1 MSMKGKS
8 PDGMIPIM
16 AIALLI
22 LSALI
27 TPLSA
32 GTADYSAVL
41 VVFPDGWVD
50 VTISIRVNG
59 TGPVAFRLDGDPSYL
74 LVEGDGLLLNYTL
87 KGEVI
92 RVDPAGSSLVNI
104 SYQTPSLTSKAGA
117 VWNLT
122 ARLDVNVTRIY
133 LPKGSIIL
141 GMSAVPKEIE
151 LKGDWMELIFDGG
164 DVWVAYKLGRIIPSE
179 PAGSKP
185 ARSGE
190 AVPASRSNSTIG
202 LSAEKTTAGSS
213 GGAEV
218 GEGGGIEVEPSTSSR
233 AISKENQTKV
243 GPYIAVAVVVAIP
256 IALLGLKLIRSGNRA
271 NDEAVGDEL
280 EERIISL
287 LRERGGR
294 EYQSTIIRE
303 LEEPRATVWRRIR
316 RMERE
321 GRVRLRKEGRLT
333 IIELA
338 DGGS

>member
-164 DVWVAYKLGRIIPSE
+164 GMYGSPTSSVGSYPVNQPDLNLPDRERRCQRAEAIAPSGCPPRRRQRE
-179 PAGSKP
+179 ARAGQKWGKEGGLRWNP
-185 ARSGE
+185 PHHRE
-190 AVPASRSNSTIG
+190 
-202 LSAEKTTAGSS
+202 LSA
-213 GGAEV
+213 
-218 GEGGGIEVEPSTSSR
+218 
-233 AISKENQTKV
+233 
-243 GPYIAVAVVVAIP
+243 
-256 IALLGLKLIRSGNRA
+256 
-271 NDEAVGDEL
+271 
-280 EERIISL
+280 
-287 LRERGGR
+287 
-294 EYQSTIIRE
+294 
-303 LEEPRATVWRRIR
+303 RRIR
-316 RMERE
+316 QRWAH
-321 GRVRLRKEGRLT
+321 
-333 IIELA
+333 I
-338 DGGS
+338 